1 MCLFLIY
8 DGLKSVLPGG
18 RTLVRHK
25 NLLLF
30 FLLFFAKSTS
40 LFAQN
45 DSINKRNDSL
55 PKTSGK
61 GGKVSSAI
69 LKDSLNISS
78 AKGGGRALLK
88 DSINSPILVKSDSLK
103 KDSLKK
109 HFLFPPTLYTIRTWE
124 KKAFRYSL
132 KQLPPVIGK
141 ILTPLDTNR
150 QDPNVAYMR
159 SLVLPGWGQAYN
171 RSYWKIPI
179 IYAGLGGIGYWIY
192 YNNVEYKKYQ
202 TAYYYEVDDN
212 STTNKTQVDTRYAEV
227 PTESL
232 RTARNQFRTT
242 RDQGIIIFAVAY
254 SLQIIEAYVHAH
266 LKYFDVSNN
275 MAVHIQPTYIPSL
288 AANQQR
294 FQGGKAGIGLTLR
307 F

>member
-1 MCLFLIY
+1 MIY
-8 DGLKSVLPGG
+8 DGLKSILLEG

-30 FLLFFAKSTS
+30 FLFAFFAQHSV

-45 DSINKRNDSL
+45 DSINKHNDSL
-55 PKTSGK
+55 PKISGK

-69 LKDSLNISS
+69 LKDSLSLSS
-78 AKGGGRALLK
+78 AKGGGRTIIK
-88 DSINSPILVKSDSLK
+88 DSLIPATIVQKDSLQ

-109 HFLFPPTLYTIRTWE
+109 HFLFPPTLYTVRIWE
-124 KKAFRYSL
+124 KKAYRYSL

-192 YNNVEYKKYQ
+192 YNNTEYKKYQ

-212 STTNKTQVDTRYAEV
+212 STTTKTQVDTRYAEV